1 MSQSIAGA
9 SPRGTR
15 TLAPLLATAGI
26 WIGAA
31 VVMALLPQLFSSG
44 ASLTKLCL
52 MGIMIIFALAYN
64 MLLGQTGM
72 LSFGHAVYYGL
83 GGFFAAHAMMIISG
97 DRLAIPLAAVPL
109 VGAVTG
115 LVFGIIFGAASTR
128 RSGTAFAMISL
139 GIVELVA
146 ALALVMTGFFGGEQG
161 VSFNRTRALALFG
174 WKFGPQIQVYYLIAG
189 WCLVSMAAMYFITRT
204 PFGRMCLAVRENPER
219 AAFVGYSTQGI
230 RFIAFCLSGLFAGIA
245 GALAAINFE
254 IASNSML
261 SAQQSGVVL
270 LMTYIGGVGHFAGPI
285 VGAILITLLQS
296 SLSDITGAWQL
307 YFGIMFILVVMF
319 VPGGLAGLIT
329 MHGPLARAGL
339 LPRLAGPY
347 LRALV
352 PGLMLVAGC
361 ALIIELTYKLT
372 VERAKSSILNFGPLP
387 LDAATAT
394 PWIAAVAL
402 LAVGVWA
409 LRVMG
414 PGIAEAVSA
423 VRAEAAARTGS

>member
-1 MSQSIAGA
+1 MTQSIAGTT
-9 SPRGTR
+9 PRHR
-15 TLAPLLATAGI
+15 TISPLLASVGI
-26 WIGAA
+26 WLAA
-31 VVMALLPQLFSSG
+31 GLVMLLLPQVFSSG

-52 MGIMIIFALAYN
+52 MGIMVIFALAYN

-97 DRLAIPLAAVPL
+97 EKLAVPLAAVPL
-109 VGAVTG
+109 VGALTG
-115 LVFGIIFGAASTR
+115 LVFGVIFGAASTR
-128 RSGTAFAMISL
+128 RAGTAFAMISL

-161 VSFNRTRALALFG
+161 VSFNRTKALALFG

-189 WCLVSMAAMYFITRT
+189 WCFVSMIAMYFITRT

-230 RFIAFCLSGLFAGIA
+230 RFIAFCLSGAFAGIA

-261 SAQQSGVVL
+261 GAQQSGTVL
-270 LMTYIGGVGHFAGPI
+270 LMAYIGGAGHFAGPI
-285 VGAILITLLQS
+285 VGAVLITLLQS

-329 MHGPLARAGL
+329 LHGPIARAGL
-339 LPRLAGPY
+339 LPRLAVPY
-347 LRALV
+347 AKALV
-352 PGLMLVAGC
+352 PGLLLGGGG

-372 VERAKSSILNFGPLP
+372 VERAKTTVLNLGLLQ
-387 LDAATAT
+387 LDAKTAL
-394 PWIAAVAL
+394 PWIAAVIL
-402 LAVGVWA
+402 LAAGAWT
-409 LRVMG
+409 LRRLG
-414 PGIAEAVSA
+414 PGIAEAVA
-423 VRAEAAARTGS
+423 ATRAEALARVGA

>member
-1 MSQSIAGA
+1 MTQSIASVPA
-9 SPRGTR
+9 RGR
-15 TLAPLLATAGI
+15 SLAPLLTTAGI
-26 WIGAA
+26 WLGAA
-31 VVMALLPQLFSSG
+31 LVMALLPQFFSSG

-97 DRLAIPLAAVPL
+97 DKLAVPLAAVPV

-128 RSGTAFAMISL
+128 RAGTAFAMISL

-161 VSFNRTRALALFG
+161 VSFNRTRALAMFG

-189 WCLVSMAAMYFITRT
+189 WCFVSMAAMYFITRT

-230 RFIAFCLSGLFAGIA
+230 RFIAFCLSGAFAGIA

-261 SAQQSGVVL
+261 SAQQSGAVL
-270 LMTYIGGVGHFAGPI
+270 LMTYIGGAGHFAGPI

-329 MHGPLARAGL
+329 MHGPIARAGL
-339 LPRLAGPY
+339 LPRLALPY
-347 LRALV
+347 ARALV
-352 PGLMLVAGC
+352 PGLLLVVGC
-361 ALIIELTYKLT
+361 SLIIELTYKLT
-372 VERAKSSILNFGPLP
+372 VERAKSTVLELGPLT
-387 LDAATAT
+387 LDATSPA
-394 PWIAAVAL
+394 PWIGAVVL
-402 LAVGVWA
+402 LAAGIWA
-409 LRVMG
+409 FRRLG

-423 VRAEAAARTGS
+423 VRAAALARVGA

>member
-1 MSQSIAGA
+1 MTQSIAGA
-9 SPRGTR
+9 PARSRTISPALT
-15 TLAPLLATAGI
+15 TAGI
-26 WIGAA
+26 WLAA
-31 VVMALLPQLFSSG
+31 ALVMALLPQVFSSG

-97 DRLAIPLAAVPL
+97 DKLPIPLAAVPV
-109 VGAVTG
+109 VGGATG

-128 RSGTAFAMISL
+128 RAGTAFAMISL

-146 ALALVMTGFFGGEQG
+146 ALALVMTGVFGGEQG

-174 WKFGPQIQVYYLIAG
+174 WKFGPQIQVYYLIAA
-189 WCLVSMAAMYFITRT
+189 WCLLSMAAMYFITRT

-230 RFIAFCLSGLFAGIA
+230 RFIAFCLSGAFAGIA

-261 SAQQSGVVL
+261 GAQQSGTVL
-270 LMTYIGGVGHFAGPI
+270 LMAYIGGVGHFAGPI
-285 VGAILITLLQS
+285 VGAVLITLLQS

-329 MHGPLARAGL
+329 MHGPVARAGL
-339 LPRLAGPY
+339 LPRLAVPY
-347 LRALV
+347 AKALV
-352 PGLMLVAGC
+352 PGILIVVGGS
-361 ALIIELTYKLT
+361 LIIELTYKLT
-372 VERAKSSILNFGPLP
+372 VERAKTTILELGPLS
-387 LDAATAT
+387 LDAKTAM
-394 PWIAAVAL
+394 PWIAALIL
-402 LAVGVWA
+402 LALGVWA
-409 LRVMG
+409 LRRLG
-414 PGIAEAVSA
+414 PEIAEAISA
-423 VRAEAAARTGS
+423 TRAEALARLGS

>member
-1 MSQSIAGA
+1 MTQSIAGVPA
-9 SPRGTR
+9 RGRSLSPAMT
-15 TLAPLLATAGI
+15 TAGI
-26 WIGAA
+26 WLAGAA
-31 VVMALLPQLFSSG
+31 VMVLLPQLFSTG

-97 DRLAIPLAAVPL
+97 DKLPIPLAAVPV
-109 VGAVTG
+109 VGAITG
-115 LVFGIIFGAASTR
+115 FVFGIVFGAASTR
-128 RSGTAFAMISL
+128 RAGTAFAMISL

-161 VSFNRTRALALFG
+161 VSFNRTKALALFG
-174 WKFGPQIQVYYLIAG
+174 WKFGPQIQVYYLIAA
-189 WCLVSMAAMYFITRT
+189 WCFVSMAAMYFITRT

-219 AAFVGYSTQGI
+219 ASFVGYSTQGI
-230 RFIAFCLSGLFAGIA
+230 RFIAFCLSGAFAGIA

-261 SAQQSGVVL
+261 GAQQSGAVL
-270 LMTYIGGVGHFAGPI
+270 LMAYIGGAGHFAGPI

-319 VPGGLAGLIT
+319 IPGGLAGLIT

-339 LPRLAGPY
+339 LPRLVAPY
-347 LRALV
+347 ARALV
-352 PGLMLVAGC
+352 PGLLLVVGGS
-361 ALIIELTYKLT
+361 LVIELTYKLT
-372 VERAKSSILNFGPLP
+372 VERAKTTVLELGPLS
-387 LDAATAT
+387 LDARTAL
-394 PWIAAVAL
+394 PWIAALVL
-402 LAVGVWA
+402 LAAGAWA
-409 LRVMG
+409 LRRMG

-423 VRAEAAARTGS
+423 VRAEALARIGA

>member
-1 MSQSIAGA
+1 MTQSIAG
-9 SPRGTR
+9 PRPRAR
-15 TLAPLLATAGI
+15 TLGPLWTQAGI
-26 WIGAA
+26 WLAGGL
-31 VVMALLPQLFSSG
+31 VMLLLPQMFSSG

-52 MGIMIIFALAYN
+52 MGIMVIFALAYN

-83 GGFFAAHAMMIISG
+83 GGFFAAHAMMIVTG
-97 DRLAIPLAAVPL
+97 EKLPIPLAAVPV

-128 RSGTAFAMISL
+128 RAGTAFAMISL

-161 VSFNRTRALALFG
+161 VSFNRTRALAMFG

-189 WCLVSMAAMYFITRT
+189 WCFVSMIAMYFITRT

-230 RFIAFCLSGLFAGIA
+230 RFLAFCLSGAFAGIA

-261 SAQQSGVVL
+261 GAQQSGTVL
-270 LMTYIGGVGHFAGPI
+270 LMAYIGGVGHFAGPI

-329 MHGPLARAGL
+329 MHGPILRAGL
-339 LPRLAGPY
+339 LPRLAAPY
-347 LRALV
+347 GRALI
-352 PGLMLVAGC
+352 PGVLLVAGG
-361 ALIIELTYKLT
+361 ALVIELTYKLT
-372 VERAKSSILNFGPLP
+372 VERAKTTVLDLGLLQ
-387 LDAATAT
+387 LDARSAL
-394 PWIAAVAL
+394 PWIAALIL
-402 LAVGVWA
+402 LAAGGWTMRR
-409 LRVMG
+409 LG

-423 VRAEAAARTGS
+423 VRGEAAARVGA